1 MTVLMSFKKAD
12 IVVLKSK
19 KWMEDGSQ
27 EQGNL
32 DGAQSDWPDRAVWH
46 THTSSYPE
54 HIRVSS

>member
-46 THTSSYPE
+46 THT
-54 HIRVSS
+54 HIKLP